1 MTTEEKI
8 VDAVRQ
14 MQKGCPLK
22 DFLTDSQIE
31 EAVTMLADILIVA
44 GGSFNKI
51 YEYLLENYK

>member
-1 MTTEEKI
+1 MTREEKI

-22 DFLTDSQIE
+22 DFLTDVEIE
-31 EAVTMLADILIVA
+31 EAMSMLADILIVT
-44 GGSFNKI
+44 GVSFNKI